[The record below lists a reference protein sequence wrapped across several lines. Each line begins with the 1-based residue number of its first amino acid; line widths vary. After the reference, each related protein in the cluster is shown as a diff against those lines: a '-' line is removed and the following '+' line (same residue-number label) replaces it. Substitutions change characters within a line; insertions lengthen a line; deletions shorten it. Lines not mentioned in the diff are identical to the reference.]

1 MYINKITRLFN
12 FNIGLK
18 QISEFLSN
26 FTPHWTGWSRSKN
39 TRIAGRKYITGLI
52 LPGKQKNM
60 SGISK
65 RVKLDQNVVQQFITD
80 SPWNAEEFMK
90 TNIRVMSKETANDAG
105 VLVIDDSGQKK
116 KGNKSPGV
124 KRQYSG
130 TLGMV
135 GNCQVFVTSWYC
147 VPKGNRNAD
156 TTYWPTGMRL
166 YIPEDWF
173 DDEERCAEARLPKDL
188 EFKTKQE
195 IALDLIGNVCEEKVP
210 HRAITAD
217 TAYGNDGK
225 YRKKLREMKEP
236 YVFAVTPSNIS
247 VIPENT
253 SLIPAGTKARNGH
266 IRKYPALPADVKPKT
281 ADKLREEINDNDWQR
296 IEWSKG
302 TKETLS
308 GLFSRIRVRVVT
320 DDRPSDETGWLL
332 FERRKGVELRVYI
345 CWGLDDA
352 SIEELVRIAH
362 IRWFAEQG
370 FKQMK
375 GELGLDEFEGRSW
388 KGWHH
393 HAAMVSVAFSYL
405 ILIRSFVNQNNE
417 KLPTL
422 PKVREE
428 MARIIV
434 RKALVRRFK
443 ISPEEADAFIDDEP
457 YIIPE

>member
-1 MYINKITRLFN
+1 
-12 FNIGLK
+12 
-18 QISEFLSN
+18 
-26 FTPHWTGWSRSKN
+26 
-39 TRIAGRKYITGLI
+39 
-52 LPGKQKNM
+52 M

-80 SPWNAEEFMK
+80 SPWNADEFMK
-90 TNIRVMSKETANDAG
+90 TNIRVMSKETANEDG

-147 VPKGNRNAD
+147 VPKGTRNAD
-156 TTYWPTGMRL
+156 TTYWPTGMKL
-166 YIPEDWF
+166 YIPEEWF
-173 DDEERCAEARLPKDL
+173 DDEDRCRGAGIPEDL
-188 EFKTKQE
+188 KFKTKQN
-195 IALDLIGNVCEEKVP
+195 IALDLIEKVRKEDVP
-210 HRAITAD
+210 HKAITAD
-217 TAYGNDGK
+217 AAYGNDGK
-225 YRKKLREMKEP
+225 FRKELREIEEP

-247 VIPENT
+247 VISEDT
-253 SLIPAGTKARNGH
+253 TLIPAGKIAKNGR

-281 ADKLREEINDNDWQR
+281 ADVVRKGIHDDDWQR
-296 IEWSKG
+296 IKWSEG

-308 GLFSRIRVRVVT
+308 GLFARIRVRVVT

-332 FERRKGVELRVYI
+332 FERRKGVELKAYI
-345 CWGLDDA
+345 CWGLDDVPIA
-352 SIEELVRIAH
+352 ELVRIAH

-422 PKVREE
+422 PNVREE

>member
-1 MYINKITRLFN
+1 MYINKNTRLFN
-12 FNIGLK
+12 FNKGLK
-18 QISEFLSN
+18 QVSEFLSN
-26 FTPHWTGWSRSKN
+26 FTKHWTGWSRSKN
-39 TRIAGRKYITGLI
+39 TRLAGRKYFTGII
-52 LPGKQKNM
+52 LPGKRKNM

-65 RVKLDQNVVQQFITD
+65 RVKLDKNVVQQFITD
-80 SPWNAEEFMK
+80 SPWNADEFLK
-90 TNIRVMSKETANDAG
+90 TNIRIMSKETANEDG

-147 VPKGNRNAD
+147 IPKGIRNAD
-156 TTYWPTGMRL
+156 TTYWPTGMNL
-166 YIPEDWF
+166 YIPKEWF
-173 DDEERCAEARLPKDL
+173 DDEDRCREAGIPKDL
-188 EFKTKQE
+188 EFKTKQK
-195 IALDLIGNVCEEKVP
+195 IALDLIEKTCQEEVP
-210 HRAITAD
+210 HKAITAD
-217 TAYGNDGK
+217 AAYGNDSK
-225 YRKKLREMKEP
+225 FRKELRDLEEP

-247 VIPENT
+247 VIPEDT
-253 SLIPAGTKARNGH
+253 ALIPAGRKSRNGR
-266 IRKYPALPADVKPKT
+266 IRKYPALPADLKPKT
-281 ADKLREEINDNDWQR
+281 ANVVRKEIRDKDWQR
-296 IEWSKG
+296 IEWSEG
-302 TKETLS
+302 TKGTLS
-308 GLFSRIRVRVVT
+308 GLFARERVRVIT

-332 FERRKGVELRVYI
+332 FERRKGIELKAYI
-345 CWGLDDA
+345 CWGFDDVP
-352 SIEELVRIAH
+352 IEELVRIAH

-393 HAAMVSVAFSYL
+393 HAAMVTVAFSYL
-405 ILIRSFVNQNNE
+405 ILIRSLVHQNND

-434 RKALVRRFK
+434 RKALERKFN
-443 ISPEEADAFIDDEP
+443 ISPEEADAFLDDEP
-457 YIIPE
+457 YLIPQ